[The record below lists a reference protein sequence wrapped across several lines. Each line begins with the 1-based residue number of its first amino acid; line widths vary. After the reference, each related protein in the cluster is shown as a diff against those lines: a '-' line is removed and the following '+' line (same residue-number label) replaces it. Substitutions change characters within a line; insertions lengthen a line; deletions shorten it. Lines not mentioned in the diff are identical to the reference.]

1 MLPSSFDYHR
11 AGSLEEALSLL
22 GQHGDDGKVLA
33 GGQSLV
39 PMMKLRFANPGHL
52 IDVNH
57 VDGLDAID
65 EVDGELRIGAM
76 VRHNHLAANPLIKER
91 YPTIA
96 AAAPQI
102 ADPLVRNLGTIGG
115 SLAHADP
122 AGDLGSVMLSL
133 GASVVLTSASG
144 ERVVPIDEF
153 IVATF
158 TTSIETSELLTQIR
172 VPAAQPRSGGTY
184 LKLERKVGDFATVGV
199 AVALT
204 LSNGS
209 IGRAGLALTGV
220 GFTNIHATDA
230 EAALNGQP
238 PGDEAFAEA
247 GRLAA
252 AATDPVSDVRGP
264 AEYKRHM
271 VEVYVQRGL
280 ASALEMANAG

>member
-33 GGQSLV
+33 GGQSLI

-65 EVDGELRIGAM
+65 EVDGELRNGAM
-76 VRHNHLAANPLIKER
+76 VRHNHLAANPLINER

-158 TTSIETSELLTQIR
+158 TTSIETTELLTQIR